1 MQSSG
6 NFVAAES
13 PSCKNAEHDRP
24 KRVAVEPIAIVG
36 MACRFPGADSVE
48 AFWRLLMAGEN
59 AVMEGVPGSGEGRI
73 GELFPDADVQNQAC
87 RFGGYLEGL
96 EEFDAAFF
104 RISPVEA
111 QLLDPQQRLMLETS
125 WQALE
130 DAAIDP
136 EGLKGS
142 RTGVYGGISNNDYRG
157 LILNS
162 EEINEGAASLYAVSG
177 TSYNT
182 AIGRVAYALGF
193 RGPAVAIDTACS
205 SSLVAIHQAVS
216 GLQLG
221 EADLALAGGVHTIH
235 SGRLLEM
242 RGNAGML
249 SPDGR
254 CFTFDASA
262 NGYVRG
268 EGCGIL
274 VLKRLNEAERDGDR
288 IWGVIRG
295 SALNQDGA
303 SQGLTVPS
311 AEAQQTVIAAA
322 LDRAGVSASEV
333 DYVEAHGTGTPVGDP
348 IEMEALGAAF
358 GPSREPARPL
368 LVGSVKTNFGHLEA
382 AAGVA
387 GMMKAVLALKHG
399 VIPKHRN
406 FNVPNPDIDWANL
419 PVKVTSEATDW
430 PQVEDKPPIAGVS
443 GFGWSGTN
451 AHVVLEGY
459 GVGGDDSFG
468 SNGLHP
474 NVGGERNVAVSV
486 SKEFLEEIRVDAYI
500 QPRSKRFLPL
510 SGKAPASLRGQ
521 AERYLLWL
529 DRRLPSDGSG
539 DVEEFGDVA
548 WTASVGRSHFEYRSG
563 VKFSNLE
570 TLRNGLREVVEN
582 GDTSVAGT
590 ASKVAFVYTGQGSQ
604 WVGMGESLHRVEPV
618 FRAVLD
624 RCDEV
629 IREERGESL
638 LDVMFGRSGSTGDLY
653 DTAWTQPAV
662 YALECGLTAMWAS
675 LGVTP
680 SVVIGHSLGEFAAAQ
695 VAGVFG
701 LEDGLRFVAKRGE
714 LLGSVPELGG
724 MAAIFA
730 PKSEVA
736 AAVAEHNAST
746 PDAKLC
752 VAVDNG
758 VHQVVSGPVSDIDA
772 ISERFEAEEVQVRRL
787 RNQAFHSALV
797 EPALDELE
805 EAYRDVTFS
814 SPKLDLVSN
823 VTGSVIG
830 EGDDIDG
837 LYWRRHARNSVEFQS
852 GIDTM
857 AELGVDLVIEVG
869 PNAVLGPLVSMA
881 WPSVT
886 GDGQGAKEPTVLASL
901 LRNYE
906 KLPLDEYDDGFVA
919 GVAGAYE
926 AGLDL
931 KFEGL
936 FAGESRRRVSLP
948 SYAFQRER
956 FWVEAPRRKRVS
968 MGHPL
973 LGERHES
980 PRGEVLFETE
990 MFPSDPAWL
999 GDHRVFGRVI
1009 MPGALYGA
1017 MAVSA
1022 ALSEGAEVADIE
1034 DLQLHSPMVF
1044 APDDPADAGEEAGR
1058 RIQLVLDESEDGG
1071 AKRFE
1076 IYSQGDGEDGWTL
1089 HAEGK
1094 ALDGGA
1100 ANKLGGNRF
1109 DVPAATSRMKLADT
1123 SDFYQQKTS
1132 LGIDFGPVFRS
1143 VQTLWAGE
1151 GEAIGE
1157 VSLSGSLLDGGIEA
1171 HPVLIDGCFQVLS
1184 AARSDDGA
1192 GDGTTYLPFGWDRMW
1207 LTDDLPDRLVCH
1219 ARMRESTAQGD
1230 DEGGTGAIPETF
1242 TGDLR
1247 LYTVGGDEIGGFD
1260 GYTVKRATRATL
1272 LAGSEDVEDLLYE
1285 VVWRDKPLATATV
1298 PADFLPKP
1306 ADVFAASGPFTEYM
1320 ADLGVDAASRS
1331 ELLNDLERLSW
1342 SYALLRLQ
1350 ELGWEWTKGDQIDTE
1365 ELRQQFDVLP
1375 EHSRL
1380 FRRVFELLGRAGIV
1394 EDLDGDFVV
1403 VVGPDDPL
1411 PDAVPSDPDEFASE
1425 MLARY
1430 DHGQTEVGL
1439 FVRCVGEL
1447 IDVLKGDADPLTVLF
1462 GSGSPSAA
1470 DLYISA
1476 PAAAAA
1482 NRMLSEAVTAMVE
1495 DLPGDRRLRILEV
1508 GAGTGSAT
1516 ASVLPVLPEGRY
1528 DYVYTDISAGFFAEA
1543 EGRFGGA
1550 ESSIEYRVLD
1560 IERSPS
1566 SQGFETHSFDIVI
1579 ASNVLH
1585 ATRFLGETL
1594 ANCLETLAPSG
1605 MLVALENM
1613 RPQGWMDLT
1622 FGSLDGWW
1630 RFADEY
1636 RPLSALSPPDI
1647 WERGL
1652 TEGGFEDFEFLGVSE
1667 ADERPDRGVIVAQGP
1682 QDVSE
1687 PPGVWVLA
1695 GDHTGVAT
1703 DLAAQLRQRDQ
1714 TVVVTKHSTVS
1725 NGSATLDVSDQLDVG
1740 IESDDRE
1747 SWRNLFENLP
1757 AEMPVKGIVHLA
1769 GLDGSGVDADNIE
1782 FASDAKRIGSSGLAM
1797 IQGIAD
1803 ADVIPANGVW
1813 FITRGAQVLERERTG
1828 EIAGAIMWGLGKV
1841 VDREASHL
1849 NPRMIDLDPDGTDSV
1864 SDLVDELLH
1873 PDTENHI
1880 AYRYGLRLVSRL
1892 ERFGEA
1898 TERVSLPSDSAWV
1911 LKPDEEGVPGSLR
1924 VEVLSVGPLGS
1935 GEVRVAVEAVGVNFR
1950 DAMVAMGMLDDD
1962 VLGGEV
1968 VGRVVELGADVSEF
1982 SVGDRVVGLCFRSF
1996 AGEVV
2001 TRTELLAPAPSEYS
2015 SAELATMPLTF
2026 TTAALSFEMA
2036 KLKTGDKV
2044 LIHSGAG
2051 GVGLSAIQMAQ
2062 AVGAEVFATAS
2073 SGKHD
2078 YLHSLGVKQVF
2089 DSRRTEYG
2097 EEILG
2102 ATDGRGVDV
2111 LLNSFVGEDFLN
2123 ANVACLAH
2131 GGRWIELAA
2140 VGIFTEAEMAE
2151 VRPDVEYA
2159 ILQLDELKTH
2169 DPELPGKALRQ
2180 LMERVS
2186 AGELQPITFSR
2197 WPMAEAALAVDH
2209 MRSARHIGKLVLT
2222 NSPMATGELRADRTY
2237 LVTGGLGGIGSA
2249 LAGWLADRGAGAIVL
2264 NGRRDPDPEAVNA
2277 INALRQRGVT
2287 IEVAIA
2293 DVTDAAA
2300 VEEMLDGIDEG
2311 DLPLGGVIHSVGVLS
2326 DAALTNQSWESF
2338 ERVLWPKVLG
2348 AWHLHRAT
2356 LDRDLDLFVL
2366 FSSVAGVLG
2375 NSGQANH
2382 SAANAFL
2389 DQLAGHRRALG
2400 LPGQSIAWGAWSGL
2414 GEAEE
2419 HRERIAGQLE
2429 AVGTGW
2435 MTPEQGFDA
2444 FEALVQRD
2452 PTNALAA
2459 VVDWPTF
2466 AEGHDGSR
2474 EFLQDLISEGDDDA
2488 GQTTGPTEDLLT
2500 QLKTAEQADREA
2512 ILTDYLLEELRAVM
2526 RLQSSPSAT
2535 VGFFDLGMDS
2545 LMAVEFRNRLN
2556 RSLAGEY
2563 VASNTIVFDFPNVAD
2578 LAQHLTDELDQLGED
2593 AQVFAL
2599 PVAPAVVAETTE
2611 ETLPSDVDGIA
2622 IVGMACRFPGA
2633 RNLDEF
2639 WNMLETGGDAI
2650 TDGRADNGALNG
2662 VFGSPYLES
2671 ETLRKGGFIDE
2682 IDHFDSRFFRISPL
2696 EARSMDPQ
2704 QRMMLET
2711 AWHALED
2718 AAIDPDTLR
2727 GSRTGVYVGV
2737 GTSEYRD
2744 VIAASGFPDN
2754 YLGTTASMVVGRVAY
2769 VLGLEGPAI
2778 PVDLVCASSHASIHQ
2793 AVQAVSSGEVDMAL
2807 AGGVNAA
2814 LSIPI
2819 TEFMTDLGML
2829 SSTGRSKP
2837 FDADAD
2843 GFVRGEGCGMLVLKR
2858 LRDAEV
2864 DGDRIWGVILG
2875 SAVNQN
2881 GASAGLTVPNGSAQ
2895 QRVMQEAVDA
2905 AGIDPGEVDYYE
2917 AHGGASQLGDPIE
2930 LHAAGAVYGE
2940 GRDPDHPLLV
2950 GSVKGNLGH
2959 LERAAGV
2966 ASVIKVALVMKNGV
2980 MPKQLNFDE
2989 PNPHVDW
2996 DRLPMEIPT
3005 ENTGWNGTSQR
3016 APLAAVSG
3024 FGMSG
3029 ANANLVMAGYGG
3041 QNGAEQRNNGLGTA
3055 VVGDSRLVE
3064 PALSDLDGEFG
3075 APEEGR
3081 ARVLP
3086 LSARSEP
3093 GLRDLAK
3100 SYLKW
3105 VDDQGGEDKGIDSDV
3120 LADMAWTS
3128 GLGRSHM
3135 GHRAGVVFDDAD
3147 SLREGLRAVASK
3159 QVDSEKAAPEAPR
3172 RVAFAFSGGLERWG
3186 ESIGLLY
3193 QSEPVVRAVLDR
3205 CNGLFET
3212 ETGSPLWDGQAD
3224 LGEVV
3229 ASISDPVQFNALS
3242 YAIEVAMA
3250 SLWDSVGI
3258 KPNVV
3263 WGMGVGQIAAGQVAG
3278 AFSIED
3284 GLKLAVRYG
3293 ELEQRGDS
3301 DFGSKGS
3308 ESVLADLAISE
3319 PSITLVSGATGER
3332 VGLAE
3337 LTIGDYWCRRQPAGA
3352 SLERCLGTFDT
3363 LGVEAIIGV
3372 GLERDAI
3379 STVNGERTST
3389 LLLPDARADKFGF
3402 ASVVARAYEMGLAI
3416 SFAGLF
3422 VGETRRRIGLPHY
3435 PFQRRRHWV

>member
-59 AVMEGVPGSGEGRI
+59 AVVEGVPGSGEGRI

-311 AEAQQTVIAAA
+311 AEAQQTVIGAA
-322 LDRAGVSASEV
+322 LARAGVSASEV

-358 GPSREPARPL
+358 GPSRDPARPL

-406 FNVPNPDIDWANL
+406 FSVPNPDIDWANL
-419 PVKVTSEATDW
+419 PVKVTSEATEW
-430 PQVEDKPPIAGVS
+430 PEVEGKPPIAGVS

-459 GVGGDDSFG
+459 EVETEANG
-468 SNGLHP
+468 SANGLHP
-474 NVGGERNVAVSV
+474 NVGAAYEIATVSPV
-486 SKEFLEEIRVDAYI
+486 EIGHEASPDAAQI
-500 QPRSKRFLPL
+500 ARSKRLLPL
-510 SGKAPASLRGQ
+510 SGKTPAAVEDLAQ
-521 AERYLLWL
+521 RYLGWL
-529 DRRLPSDGSG
+529 DSSSD
-539 DVEEFGDVA
+539 VTAEEIADAA
-548 WTASVGRSHFEYRSG
+548 WTASVGRGHFEYRAG
-563 VKFSNLE
+563 VTFDSVDS
-570 TLRNGLREVVEN
+570 LRSDLQSMSDGEGVRGPESA
-582 GDTSVAGT
+582 T
-590 ASKVAFVYTGQGSQ
+590 KVAYVYTGQGSQ
-604 WVGMGESLHRVEPV
+604 WLGMGESLYRREPV
-618 FRAVLD
+618 VRAVLD

-638 LDVMFGRSGSTGDLY
+638 LDVMFGRPGVKGNLH

-662 YALECGLTAMWAS
+662 YALECALTALWS
-675 LGVTP
+675 SVGVEP
-680 SVVIGHSLGEFAAAQ
+680 SVVIGHSLGEFAAAHK
-695 VAGVFG
+695 AGVFSM
-701 LEDGLRFVAKRGE
+701 EDGLRFVAKRGS

-730 PKSEVA
+730 PKGEVA
-736 AAVAEHNAST
+736 AAVEEHNASS
-746 PDAKLC
+746 DGVGLC

-758 VHQVVSGPVSDIDA
+758 VHQVVSGPVSDVEA
-772 ISERFEAEEVQVRRL
+772 ISGRFEADEVRVRVL

-805 EAYRDVTFS
+805 EAYRDVKFS
-814 SPKLDLVSN
+814 APELDLISN
-823 VTGSVIG
+823 VTGRVIG
-830 EGDDIDG
+830 AGDDIDG
-837 LYWRRHARNSVEFQS
+837 KYWRRHARNSVEFQT

-881 WPSVT
+881 WPSAT
-886 GDGQGAKEPTVLASL
+886 QSGQATKEPSVLASL
-901 LRNYE
+901 LRNYDE
-906 KLPLDEYDDGFVA
+906 LPFDEYDDGFVA

-926 AGLDL
+926 AGLSIR
-931 KFEGL
+931 FEGL
-936 FAGESRRRVSLP
+936 FAGESRRRISLP

-956 FWVEAPRRKRVS
+956 YWVEAPRRKRVS

-999 GDHRVFGRVI
+999 SDHRVFGRVI

-1022 ALSEGAEVADIE
+1022 ALSEGAEVVEVE

-1044 APDDPADAGEEAGR
+1044 AQDDPDDAGEEAGR

-1076 IYSQGDGEDGWTL
+1076 IYSQGDGEEGWTL

-1094 ALDGGA
+1094 ALDGDA
-1100 ANKLGGNRF
+1100 ANSAGRGRF
-1109 DVPAATSRMKLADT
+1109 DIPAAMSRMTQTDT
-1123 SDFYQQKTS
+1123 SDFYQQKAS
-1132 LGIDFGPVFRS
+1132 LGIDFGSVFHS
-1143 VQTLWAGE
+1143 VQTLWTGE

-1157 VSLSGSLLDGGIEA
+1157 VSLSDSLPDGGIEA

-1184 AARSDDGA
+1184 AARSDDSS
-1192 GDGTTYLPFGWDRMW
+1192 GDGTTYLPFGWQRMW
-1207 LTDDLPDRLVCH
+1207 LMDELPDRLVCH
-1219 ARMRESTAQGD
+1219 ARMRERLGTDESD
-1230 DEGGTGAIPETF
+1230 DADVEIPETF

-1247 LYTVGGDEIGGFD
+1247 LYTVDGVELGGFD

-1331 ELLNDLERLSW
+1331 ELLADLERLSW

-1350 ELGWEWTKGDQIDTE
+1350 EMGWEWTKGETIDTE
-1365 ELRQQFDVLP
+1365 ELSQRFDVLP
-1375 EHSRL
+1375 EHARL
-1380 FRRVFELLGRAGIV
+1380 FRRIFELLGRAGIV
-1394 EDLDGDFVV
+1394 EESDGDFVV

-1411 PDAVPSDPDEFASE
+1411 PDAVPVDPDEFATE

-1482 NRMLSEAVTAMVE
+1482 NRMLAEAVTAMVE
-1495 DLPGDRRLRILEV
+1495 DLPDGRRLRILEV

-1516 ASVLPVLPEGRY
+1516 ASVLPVLPSERY

-1543 EGRFGGA
+1543 ENRFGGVEA
-1550 ESSIEYRVLD
+1550 SIDYRVLD
-1560 IERSPS
+1560 IEKSPVT
-1566 SQGFETHSFDIVI
+1566 QGFDAHSYDIVI

-1594 ANCLETLAPSG
+1594 ANCLEILAPSG
-1605 MLVALENM
+1605 LLVALENM

-1636 RPLSALSPPDI
+1636 RPLSALSTPDI

-1652 TEGGFEDFEFLGVSE
+1652 TEGGFDDFEFLGVSD

-1687 PPGVWVLA
+1687 PPGVWVLM
-1695 GDHTGVAT
+1695 GDQTGVAT

-1714 TVVVTKHSTVS
+1714 TVIVVNHPAGF
-1725 NGSATLDVSDQLDVG
+1725 NGSATFDVG
-1740 IESDDRE
+1740 VESDDRE

-1757 AEMPVKGIVHLA
+1757 AGLPVKGVVHLA
-1769 GLDGSGVDADNIE
+1769 GLDGSGVDADNVE
-1782 FASDAKRIGSSGLAM
+1782 FAGDAERIGSSALAM
-1797 IQGIAD
+1797 IQGIGD

-1813 FITRGAQVLERERTG
+1813 FITRGAQVLERERSG
-1828 EIAGAIMWGLGKV
+1828 EIAGSLLWGLGKV

-1849 NPRMIDLDPDGTDSV
+1849 NPRMIDLDPAAPNSV
-1864 SDLVDELLH
+1864 SDLLDELLH

-1880 AYRYGLRLVSRL
+1880 ACRYGLRLVSRL
-1892 ERFGEA
+1892 NRFGEA
-1898 TERVSLPSDSAWV
+1898 TGRVSLPSDSPWV
-1911 LKPDEEGVPGSLR
+1911 LKPDEEGVPGSLSA
-1924 VEVLSVGPLGS
+1924 EVQSVNSLEP

-1996 AGEVV
+1996 ASEVV
-2001 TRTELLAPAPSEYS
+2001 TRAELLAHAPCEYS
-2015 SAELATMPLTF
+2015 SAALATMPLTF
-2026 TTAALSFEMA
+2026 TTVALSFEMA
-2036 KLKTGDKV
+2036 KLKAGDKV

-2062 AVGAEVFATAS
+2062 AAGAEVFATAS
-2073 SGKHD
+2073 IGKHD
-2078 YLHSLGVKQVF
+2078 YLRSLGVKHVF

-2097 EEILG
+2097 EEILE
-2102 ATDGRGVDV
+2102 ATDGKGVNV

-2123 ANVACLAH
+2123 ANVACLAK

-2140 VGIFTEAEMAE
+2140 VGIFTEAEMAA

-2169 DPELPGKALRQ
+2169 DPEVPGKALRQ

-2186 AGELQPITFSR
+2186 AGELRPIAHSR
-2197 WPMAEAALAVDH
+2197 WPMAEAASAVNH

-2222 NSPMATGELRADRTY
+2222 NSPMVTGELRADRTY

-2249 LAGWLADRGAGAIVL
+2249 LAGWLAGRGAGAIVL
-2264 NGRRDPDPEAVNA
+2264 NGRRDPDPEVLDA
-2277 INALRQRGVT
+2277 INSLRQRGVT

-2300 VEEMLDGIDEG
+2300 VEKMLDGIDEG

-2419 HRERIAGQLE
+2419 HRERIAEQLE

-2452 PTNALAA
+2452 VTNALAA

-2474 EFLQDLISEGDDDA
+2474 EFLEDLISEGDEDA
-2488 GQTTGPTEDLLT
+2488 SQSTGPTEDLLT
-2500 QLKTAEQADREA
+2500 RLKAAEQIDRAA
-2512 ILTDYLLEELRAVM
+2512 ILTDYLQEELRAVM
-2526 RLQSSPSAT
+2526 RLQSMPSAT

-2578 LAQHLTDELDQLGED
+2578 LAQHLADELDQLGED
-2593 AQVFAL
+2593 TQVFAL
-2599 PVAPAVVAETTE
+2599 PAASAVVPETTE
-2611 ETLPSDVDGIA
+2611 ARRPSDVDGIA

-2639 WNMLETGGDAI
+2639 WSLLATGGDAI
-2650 TDGRADNGALNG
+2650 ADGRPDNGALNG

-2671 ETLRKGGFIDE
+2671 DVLRRGGFIDE
-2682 IDHFDSRFFRISPL
+2682 IDQFDSRFFRISPL

-2718 AAIDPDTLR
+2718 AGIDPDTLK

-2793 AVQAVSSGEVDMAL
+2793 AVQAVGSGEVDMAL

-2858 LRDAEV
+2858 LRDAEA
-2864 DGDRIWGVILG
+2864 DGDRIWGVIIG

-2895 QRVMQEAVDA
+2895 QRVMQDAVDA

-2950 GSVKGNLGH
+2950 GSVKANLGH

-2966 ASVIKVALVMKNGV
+2966 ASVIKVALAMKNGV

-2996 DRLPMEIPT
+2996 DRLPMKIPT
-3005 ENTGWNGTSQR
+3005 ESTGWNGTSQR
-3016 APLAAVSG
+3016 AQLAAISG

-3029 ANANLVMAGYGG
+3029 ANANLVLAGYGG
-3041 QNGAEQRNNGLGTA
+3041 TNGAEKLNNGIGTA

-3064 PALSDLDGEFG
+3064 PSLPDLDGEIG
-3075 APEEGR
+3075 SPEESR

-3093 GLRDLAK
+3093 ALRDMAK
-3100 SYLKW
+3100 SYLDW
-3105 VDDQGGEDKGIDSDV
+3105 VDDQGGEGKGIGADL

-3128 GLGRSHM
+3128 GSGRSHM

-3147 SLREGLRAVASK
+3147 SLREGLRAVAAR
-3159 QVDSEKAAPEAPR
+3159 QVDSEKAAPDAPR
-3172 RVAFAFSGGLERWG
+3172 RVAFAFSGGLERLG
-3186 ESIGLLY
+3186 ASIEPLY
-3193 QSEPVVRAVLDR
+3193 QSEPVIRSVMDG
-3205 CNGLFET
+3205 CNEAFEA
-3212 ETGSPLWDGQAD
+3212 ETGSPLWGGQVD
-3224 LGEVV
+3224 LVEGI
-3229 ASISDPVQFNALS
+3229 ASISDPIRINAMT

-3250 SLWDSVGI
+3250 SLWASLGV

-3263 WGMGVGQIAAGQVAG
+3263 LGEGVGQIAAAQVAQV
-3278 AFSIED
+3278 FNIED
-3284 GLKLAVRYG
+3284 GLKLAIRYG
-3293 ELEQRGDS
+3293 EM
-3301 DFGSKGS
+3301 GSS
-3308 ESVLADLAISE
+3308 ESRDLGSDGFESAFDGLSISE
-3319 PSITLVSGATGER
+3319 PSIGLVSGATGER
-3332 VGLAE
+3332 VGLGE
-3337 LTIGDYWCRRQPAGA
+3337 LTAGEHWSQRQSGDAWSERCSGTLGA
-3352 SLERCLGTFDT
+3352 S
-3363 LGVEAIIGV
+3363 GVDAIVGV
-3372 GLERDAI
+3372 GLEPETI
-3379 STVNGERTST
+3379 SAFHSTIQTLDGNGLVGGKR
-3389 LLLPDARADKFGF
+3389 GF
-3402 ASVVARAYEMGLAI
+3402 ASIVARAYEMGLAI
-3416 SFAGLF
+3416 SFSGLF
-3422 VGETRRRIGLPHY
+3422 VGETRRRIGLPQY